1 MLFSQ
6 LPSQHALPPSG
17 CDLSWVFSSL
27 HQAAHRRLPPSP
39 PSPPAVWK
47 PLLPSLELHLNVIIE
62 EETKLMK
69 RKMFCC
75 NWFVSFLSYY
85 HFVFVF
91 FSLHFVIFSP
101 AVSNMQRTLLGSILN
116 SPGATRLPLILYFL
130 LDRDV
135 TWTGIIVLFFLL
147 PPLKLSVWVSP
158 KLCKAFCKAA
168 SFVFGNRLRWFSRD
182 FRAFSYPPMSCGIL
196 SKYSSLLL

>member
-1 MLFSQ
+1 MLSEFDHQLELVPNAFSQ
-6 LPSQHALPPSG
+6 LPSQLALPPSG

-47 PLLPSLELHLNVIIE
+47 LLLPSLELHLNVIIE

-69 RKMFCC
+69 RKFFVVIDLFPFCHIII
-75 NWFVSFLSYY
+75 WFL
-85 HFVFVF
+85 F

-135 TWTGIIVLFFLL
+135 T
-147 PPLKLSVWVSP
+147 
-158 KLCKAFCKAA
+158 
-168 SFVFGNRLRWFSRD
+168 
-182 FRAFSYPPMSCGIL
+182 
-196 SKYSSLLL
+196 